1 MIRWLTK
8 HIEPGKSIM
17 ICFHTDG
24 EERAAELKERL
35 EKLLEPQ
42 EIYITEMTPA
52 VGAHTGPGL
61 IGTTWWQRKK

>member
-1 MIRWLTK
+1 
-8 HIEPGKSIM
+8 M
-17 ICFHTDG
+17 ICFHTDE